1 MKQGRSRNMALSL
14 SSTGASLADY
24 PDTFA
29 IERSLHAQG
38 VTPVAGV
45 DEAGR
50 GPLAGPVVAACV
62 VLPEPCEYSIF
73 RDSKTLSAKTRESL
87 FNLLHENGA
96 CIGLGLAEAQEI
108 DTLNILQASLLAM
121 KRAVVACAEKDNP
134 MPACLLVDGTF
145 SVPLPIR
152 QHTLVRGE
160 GQSASIAAAS
170 ILAKVHRDHLML
182 NLHEQYPCYNWQK
195 NKGYPTRAHR
205 QAIALHGPCPQHRM
219 SFRGVREHVGKT
231 MVIQELPLG

>member
-1 MKQGRSRNMALSL
+1 
-14 SSTGASLADY
+14 
-24 PDTFA
+24 
-29 IERSLHAQG
+29 
-38 VTPVAGV
+38 
-45 DEAGR
+45 
-50 GPLAGPVVAACV
+50 
-62 VLPEPCEYSIF
+62 
-73 RDSKTLSAKTRESL
+73 
-87 FNLLHENGA
+87 
-96 CIGLGLAEAQEI
+96 
-108 DTLNILQASLLAM
+108 
-121 KRAVVACAEKDNP
+121 

-160 GQSASIAAAS
+160 RQSASIAAAS